1 VIWNDPT
8 PAPASSTTSKAI
20 GHGEIVGLA
29 TTWRLSFQAWLG
41 LLLLGLA
48 LLLTI
53 TQASLL
59 VEVIWV
65 SFGAML
71 LSLAIRPLA
80 NALAPW
86 RIPRGITVL
95 TIYAGLAGALII
107 LGNLL
112 APIISTEI
120 ARLQAN
126 GPALLQTGLSRIA
139 DMPLARQ
146 WLPSTDT
153 LARDLIQRTDT
164 LTRALVGAVAGVG
177 GMALD
182 MVILLVLAYF
192 FATDTGMA
200 KRLLTAWVPDHHQSQ
215 VQNFMARLR
224 NRLTRWVWAQVAI
237 AFYFAVV
244 FSLGLTLLG
253 VPFAL
258 TIGLTGGVLE
268 LIPYLGGAVSLLL
281 AILSALS
288 VSPLLVL
295 WVVLFYAAVVEVEAH
310 IIAPAFYG
318 RVMGLHPAVVLIALL
333 IGAKARGVIG
343 VLFAVPVA
351 VVLAAVVQEVQSNLA
366 LVRSEAVIRIDE
378 EDDLG

>member
-1 VIWNDPT
+1 VIRNDPAL
-8 PAPASSTTSKAI
+8 APGHSTASKAI
-20 GHGEIVGLA
+20 GRRGSREPS
-29 TTWRLSFQAWLG
+29 TPWRLSFQAWLG
-41 LLLLGLA
+41 LLLLGLV

-53 TQASLL
+53 TQASLII
-59 VEVIWV
+59 EVIWV
-65 SFGAML
+65 SFGGVL

-80 NALAPW
+80 DALARW

-95 TIYAGLAGALII
+95 MVYAGLAGALAI
-107 LGNLL
+107 LANLL
-112 APIISTEI
+112 APLISTEI
-120 ARLQAN
+120 VRLQAN
-126 GPALLQTGLSRIA
+126 GPSLLQAGLSRIA
-139 DMPLARQ
+139 DTPLARH

-153 LARDLIQRTDT
+153 LAQDLAQRADT
-164 LTRALVGAVAGVG
+164 LARAFVEAVAGVG
-177 GMALD
+177 GLALD
-182 MVILLVLAYF
+182 VVILLVLAYF
-192 FATDTGMA
+192 FATDAGMGD
-200 KRLLTAWVPDHHQSQ
+200 RLLNGWVPVHYQSR
-215 VQNFMARLR
+215 VQNFIARLR
-224 NRLTRWVWAQVAI
+224 HRLTRWVWAQIAI
-237 AFYFAVV
+237 ALYLAVV

-258 TIGLTGGVLE
+258 TIGLVGGLLE

-295 WVVLFYAAVVEVEAH
+295 WVALFYAAVVEVEAH

-351 VVLAAVVQEVQSNLA
+351 VVLAAVVQEVQASLV
-366 LVRSEAVIRIDE
+366 LVRGEAITQTGE
-378 EDDLG
+378 ESNES